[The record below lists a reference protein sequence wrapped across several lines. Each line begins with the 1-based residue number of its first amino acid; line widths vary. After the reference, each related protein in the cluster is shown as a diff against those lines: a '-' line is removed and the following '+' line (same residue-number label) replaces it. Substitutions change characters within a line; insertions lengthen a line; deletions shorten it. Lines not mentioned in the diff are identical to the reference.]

1 MAGTGGEGR
10 AIGRVGGVSYIG
22 HGVGGSWPVSSAIFI
37 SCAGCQSIKKFLM
50 LKSSQEEAPVAAF
63 R

>member
-1 MAGTGGEGR
+1 MREEPS
-10 AIGRVGGVSYIG
+10 VGGWG
-22 HGVGGSWPVSSAIFI
+22 GVLCVCVGSWPVSSAIFI